1 MPREPFYQTSR
12 HVKTLIIGI
21 HSPSNR
27 TKDILSYY
35 QEFENLV
42 KTRGITADATLTMRL
57 RETDAA
63 YFVTRGKLEEIAKV
77 CQDQAIEHVIISE
90 ILSPQQ
96 LRNLKTYLECAIT
109 DRTKLI
115 LDIFE
120 QAAHSGEGKMQ
131 VAIAQLQYAKAH
143 MAGRGIHLSQ
153 QEGSVGLI
161 GGPGETAKERE
172 KRALDL
178 EIVKLKKQLALLQK
192 NRETQRKRRL
202 TAQIPHICLIGYTNA
217 GKSTILNLLTH
228 SNVLAEDKLFA
239 TLDTTTREL
248 YVHSQKKGIIS
259 DTVGFIQELPHQLI
273 DAFKST
279 LSELQYADLL
289 VQVVD
294 MSDAN
299 WEIHLNVVASILK
312 DLDVTKE
319 MVYVFNKADRIT
331 EPALALMHDAIARYQ
346 PQVIVNSQ
354 SKEGI
359 KPLVDFLDSW
369 KPAKRESLE
378 MPQVLPTELN
388 AEDALS

>member
-1 MPREPFYQTSR
+1 MPREPFHQTSR
-12 HVKTLIIGI
+12 HVKTLIVGI
-21 HSPSNR
+21 HAPANR
-27 TKDILSYY
+27 TKDIQCYY
-35 QEFENLV
+35 QEFESLV
-42 KTRGITADATLTMRL
+42 KTRGITPDVILTMRL

-63 YFVTRGKLEEIAKV
+63 YFVTKGKLEEIAKI
-77 CQDQAIEHVIISE
+77 CEEQQIEEIIFSE
-90 ILSPQQ
+90 TLSPQQ
-96 LRNLKTYLECAIT
+96 GRNLSTYLDCTVT

-120 QAAHSGEGKMQ
+120 RAAQSGEGKMQ
-131 VAIAQLQYAKAH
+131 VAIAQLQYAKTR

-153 QEGSVGLI
+153 QEGSVGLM

-178 EIVKLKKQLALLQK
+178 EILKLKKQLAMLQK

-248 YVHSQKKGIIS
+248 YVQGKKKGIIS
-259 DTVGFIQELPHQLI
+259 DTVGFIQDLPHQLI

-289 VQVVD
+289 VQVID
-294 MSDAN
+294 IADAN
-299 WEIHLNVVASILK
+299 WEAHLNVVATILQ
-312 DLDVTKE
+312 DLDVVKE
-319 MVYVFNKADRIT
+319 MVYVFNKADKLSENELTR
-331 EPALALMHDAIARYQ
+331 MRDAIARYQ
-346 PQVIVNSQ
+346 PQVIVNSH

-359 KPLVDFLDSW
+359 KPLLEFLNSW
-369 KPAKRESLE
+369 
-378 MPQVLPTELN
+378 QPTTH
-388 AEDALS
+388 AEQSEPLVQLDTDTQK